1 MQSLSSRTVLLL
13 AVCAMTLTGCGVSQ
27 NKHQEAVKELE
38 KIKSI
43 LTEQQKNL
51 QEIQSEAK
59 TIDEKKSEIKKLK
72 DLEDSTFSSAEEFF
86 NAHDN
91 TNALVTYNAFVRDF
105 PESLNFPSAQE
116 RIKQIKQIFA
126 HEKWVADAPIRA
138 AQARAAAIAQARAQA
153 QAAALAQ
160 ATAMAQAQEEG
171 RLRAASQS
179 QSQSQSQSSLGFSI
193 TRTAKGTGKT
203 KGDAFAAACQELPS
217 GAEQISTVYDWPGNQ
232 KYFTCKITY
241 RIK

>member
-1 MQSLSSRTVLLL
+1 MLLL
-13 AVCAMTLTGCGVSQ
+13 AVCAMTLIGCGVSQ

-43 LTEQQKNL
+43 LTEQQKTL

-59 TIDEKKSEIKKLK
+59 TIDGKKSEIKKLK
-72 DLEDSTFSSAEEFF
+72 DLEDSTFSSAEAFF

-91 TNALVTYNAFVRDF
+91 TNALVAYNAFVRDF
-105 PESLNFPSAQE
+105 PESFKIEAAQE
-116 RIKQIKQIFA
+116 KIKQIKQIFA

-179 QSQSQSQSSLGFSI
+179 QSQSQSGSGFSI

-232 KYFTCKITY
+232 KYFICKITY